1 MKKLIQHSTEK
12 FFEEN
17 LYDSN
22 TAEILA
28 TKLSEKIR
36 DEIVNL
42 KHRHPRYKFNVQV
55 YLSEK
60 KGQKVNI
67 IAKGLWDP
75 YVDNYSTFTLQRDF
89 FNCSVIVW
97 GIYHD

>member
-1 MKKLIQHSTEK
+1 MLS
-12 FFEEN
+12 
-17 LYDSN
+17 
-22 TAEILA
+22 A
-28 TKLSEKIR
+28 KLSEKIR
-36 DEIVNL
+36 DDLTNF

-55 YLSEK
+55 YLGEK

-75 YVDNYSTFTLQRDF
+75 YVDNYATYTLQRDF
-89 FNCSVIVW
+89 FYCSVIVW